1 MCSSYPTPGTPTPSP
16 LQVVIECDKT
26 RYRAELEFKLKPFFG
41 GAEASN
47 AVVGKIK
54 LGTKT
59 IASLEGKWDGEIQ
72 WKDESEN
79 QVGGR
84 ELMPHLLP
92 SPCT

>member
-1 MCSSYPTPGTPTPSP
+1 MMN
-16 LQVVIECDKT
+16 LIQVTIECDKT

-59 IASLEGKWDGEIQ
+59 IASLEGKWDGEIT
-72 WKDESEN
+72 WKDENGKEVCAMRRLSSSQSIN
-79 QVGGR
+79 Q
-84 ELMPHLLP
+84 
-92 SPCT
+92 STD